1 MLKIKKLYIFVST
14 NNNMKNLGNFLGHF
28 TVKNDNEEKL
38 FKVYFYDNG
47 ISFDENLLKG
57 IIDNEDVYKDFIKIN
72 NSWKNDEKDKEIT
85 MKSILEML
93 ERHQDYLSN
102 FFLESQIKKEEIFS
116 SELFLQILKEKFL
129 LNKITRKEFES
140 KITDEKYGEY
150 YVENLIYTKDNS
162 EFYKYKS
169 EISGI
174 DFYLMVVDDKI
185 KIGFPDI
192 NNQNI

>member
-1 MLKIKKLYIFVST
+1 
-14 NNNMKNLGNFLGHF
+14 MKNLGNFLGHF

-102 FFLESQIKKEEIFS
+102 FFLEKQIKKEEIFS

>member
-1 MLKIKKLYIFVST
+1 MV
-14 NNNMKNLGNFLGHF
+14 
-28 TVKNDNEEKL
+28 
-38 FKVYFYDNG
+38 
-47 ISFDENLLKG
+47 
-57 IIDNEDVYKDFIKIN
+57 
-72 NSWKNDEKDKEIT
+72 
-85 MKSILEML
+85 
-93 ERHQDYLSN
+93 SN